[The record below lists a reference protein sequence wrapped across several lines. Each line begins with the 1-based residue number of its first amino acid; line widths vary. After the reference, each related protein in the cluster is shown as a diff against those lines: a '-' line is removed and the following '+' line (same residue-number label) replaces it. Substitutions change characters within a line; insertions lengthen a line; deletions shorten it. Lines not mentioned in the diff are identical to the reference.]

1 MRPWDSL
8 GLFWWSLAVLHCEA
22 SGVVLYPACA
32 DLFAILEL
40 AHAKRSI
47 AVLQRNLSSII
58 PQKKI
63 SDAEWFA
70 LQFDSA
76 KARDVYRIPLPG
88 FPDDDT
94 QKGFTAL
101 SGENNMRQA
110 FEFYLH
116 MRKVCQLDTLKQPK
130 VLDFGGGWG
139 RVSRLFLRDTA
150 PENIYLAETRAST
163 IQLLK
168 DLKAPYTLIHNAPP
182 PPINGLPN
190 NLDLVFAYS
199 VFSHLSEQYFLD
211 WMAYFLKVLK
221 PGGHVVFTSRGHYFI
236 RHLQHLH
243 ASETASDPML
253 AEHIRRLKQMMPHP
267 DEILRL
273 YDAGEFQFYA
283 IGGSEELT
291 PSFFGEAFIPEAYL
305 KRRFGDAL
313 MSFSEDVPRVDQS
326 MTVLRKL

>member
-1 MRPWDSL
+1 M
-8 GLFWWSLAVLHCEA
+8 
-22 SGVVLYPACA
+22 
-32 DLFAILEL
+32 
-40 AHAKRSI
+40 
-47 AVLQRNLSSII
+47 LQRILGGII

-63 SDAEWFA
+63 SDADWFA
-70 LQFDSA
+70 LQFDPA
-76 KARDVYRIPLPG
+76 KARDMYRIRLPG
-88 FPDDDT
+88 IPSDDT
-94 QKGFTAL
+94 QKGYTAL
-101 SGENNMRQA
+101 SGENNLRQA
-110 FEFYLH
+110 FEFYLQ
-116 MRKVCQLDTLKQPK
+116 MRKVCQLDTLKRPK

-150 PENIYLAETRAST
+150 PRNIYLAETRAST

-168 DLKAPYTLIHNAPP
+168 DLKVPYTVIHNAPP
-182 PPINGLPN
+182 PPIAGLPN

-243 ASETASDPML
+243 ASEKAADPML

-273 YDAGEFQFYA
+273 YDAGQFQFYP
-283 IGGSEELT
+283 IGGSEELI
-291 PSFFGEAFIPEAYL
+291 PSFFGETFIPEAYL
-305 KRRFGDAL
+305 KKHFGATL
-313 MSFSEDVPRVDQS
+313 ISFSEDVPRVDQS
-326 MTVLRKL
+326 ITVLRKR